1 MKHSFPG
8 ATRALVAPLSLLAA
22 ALLAAQ
28 PVAAQS
34 AANRPVTPTQRATAQ
49 QVAAQGVPL
58 SALAPNAPEE
68 YTVRR
73 GDTLW
78 RISGLFL
85 KSPWRWPELWGMNL
99 KDIRNP
105 HLIYPGQQLYLE
117 RVGDRAFLR
126 ARRSVDGQPGATI
139 RVSPRNRAEALD
151 ANPLPTL
158 QPHLIEPFLA
168 EPLVVDDDTFQRAP
182 RIVALANQ
190 SRVLVA
196 KGDRAYVRGPVDAP
210 LLMAQGLPTDFR
222 VFRTATPLKDP
233 VTGELLGYEGQYVG
247 QAALVRGESE
257 VDDEIERTRHTTRT
271 APAEQPAA
279 GDNDQPPVVL
289 DDHANGRLLPV
300 PATID
305 VVSSKEEMK
314 AGDRLLPEPPREYRN
329 YVPHAPDIP
338 VDARVVLVH
347 GNSVRYAGQN
357 QIVVINKGLRD
368 GIEHGHVLALQSTG
382 PRMVDKTD
390 KSRSVIQ
397 LPDERNGVAMVF
409 RMFERVSYAL
419 VMEITNPVQVGD
431 KLVNPR

>member
-1 MKHSFPG
+1 M
-8 ATRALVAPLSLLAA
+8 PLSLLAA
-22 ALLAAQ
+22 ALLATQ

-78 RISGLFL
+78 RISGMFL
-85 KSPWRWPELWGMNL
+85 KSAWRWPELWGMNL

-126 ARRSVDGQPGATI
+126 ARRGADGQPGATI
-139 RVSPRNRAEALD
+139 RVSPRNRVEMLD

-158 QPHLIEPFLA
+158 QPHLIEPFLT

-182 RIVALANQ
+182 RIVALAEQ

-210 LLMAQGLPTDFR
+210 LLMAPGLPTDFR

-233 VTGELLGYEGQYVG
+233 VTGEILGYEGQYVG
-247 QAALVRGESE
+247 QAALARGESE
-257 VDDEIERTRHTTRT
+257 TEEVT
-271 APAEQPAA
+271 AKKSDSATPKM
-279 GDNDQPPVVL
+279 V
-289 DDHANGRLLPV
+289 PV

-305 VVSSKEEMK
+305 VVSSREEMR

-338 VDARVVLVH
+338 IDARVVLVH

-368 GIEHGHVLALQSTG
+368 GIEHGHVLALMSSGTQL
-382 PRMVDKTD
+382 VDKTD
-390 KSRSVIQ
+390 EKRSVIR

-419 VMEITNPVQVGD
+419 VMEITQPVQVGD
-431 KLVNPR
+431 KLTNPN

>member
-1 MKHSFPG
+1 MKHTFPG
-8 ATRALVAPLSLLAA
+8 ATRALAAPLGLLAA

-28 PVAAQS
+28 PAAAQS
-34 AANRPVTPTQRATAQ
+34 ASHRPVTPTQRATAQ

-58 SALAPNAPEE
+58 SALVPDAPEE

-126 ARRSVDGQPGATI
+126 ARRGVDGQPGATV
-139 RVSPRNRAEALD
+139 RVSPRNRVEMLGTG
-151 ANPLPTL
+151 PLPTL
-158 QPHLIEPFLA
+158 EPHLIEPFLA

-196 KGDRAYVRGPVDAP
+196 KGDRAYARGPADAP
-210 LLMAQGLPTDFR
+210 LLLAPGLPTDFR
-222 VFRTATPLKDP
+222 VFRTARPLKDP
-233 VTGELLGYEGQYVG
+233 VSGEILGYEGQYVG
-247 QAALVRGESE
+247 QARLARGESE
-257 VDDEIERTRHTTRT
+257 SDEAVGVAYHPPRT
-271 APAEQPAA
+271 PAA
-279 GDNDQPPVVL
+279 GERIPEPPTPEDATQQL
-289 DDHANGRLLPV
+289 MPV

-305 VVSSKEEMK
+305 LVSSKEEMR

-329 YVPHAPDIP
+329 YAPHAPELPI
-338 VDARVVLVH
+338 DARVVSVH
-347 GNSVRYAGQN
+347 GNAVRFVGQN

-368 GIEHGHVLALQSTG
+368 GIENGHVLALLSTG
-382 PRMVDKTD
+382 PQLVDKTEGP
-390 KSRSVIQ
+390 RSLIK
-397 LPDERNGVAMVF
+397 LPDERNGLGMVF
-409 RMFERVSYAL
+409 RPFERVSYVL
-419 VMEITNPVQVGD
+419 VMQITNPVQVGD
-431 KLVNPR
+431 KLQNP